1 MNTTVAAK
9 PTREMSPRC
18 VARIAGGLYV
28 LVFVTGIYAV
38 MGLRGSA
45 VANLIAA
52 VCYVAVTLLFYYI
65 FKPANRWVSL
75 LAAIVSLAGCV
86 FGALMSFN
94 LAPLNIHPLVFF
106 GVYCSLIGY
115 LILRST
121 FLPRILGGL
130 MLFAGL
136 GWLTFASPALAKEL
150 FPWNL
155 APGIIGEGALTLWLV
170 VKGVDEERWRQQVL
184 RGPRDGA
191 ARQEH

>member
-1 MNTTVAAK
+1 MNATVGAK
-9 PTREMSPRC
+9 PSKEMSPRC

-28 LVFVTGIYAV
+28 LVFATGIYAV
-38 MGLRGSA
+38 MGLPGSP

-52 VCYVAVTLLFYYI
+52 VCYIAVTLLFYYI
-65 FKPANRWVSL
+65 FKPAGKELSL
-75 LAAIVSLAGCV
+75 LAAIISLAGCV
-86 FGALMSFN
+86 FGGLMSFN

-136 GWLTFASPALAKEL
+136 GWLTFASPALAKHL
-150 FPWNL
+150 FPYNL

-170 VKGVDEERWRQQVL
+170 VKAVNAERWSQQAGL
-184 RGPRDGA
+184 RNR
-191 ARQEH
+191 ESL

>member
-1 MNTTVAAK
+1 MSTTAV
-9 PTREMSPRC
+9 PTPSKEMSPRC

-28 LVFVTGIYAV
+28 LVFATGIYAV
-38 MGLRGSA
+38 MGLPGSP

-52 VCYVAVTLLFYYI
+52 VCYIAVTLLFYYI
-65 FKPANRWVSL
+65 FKPAGKELSL
-75 LAAIVSLAGCV
+75 LAAIISLAGCV
-86 FGALMSFN
+86 FGGLMSFN

-136 GWLTFASPALAKEL
+136 GWLTFASPALAKHL
-150 FPWNL
+150 FPYNL
-155 APGIIGEGALTLWLV
+155 APGIIGEGALTMWLV
-170 VKGVDEERWRQQVL
+170 VKAVNAERWSQQAGL
-184 RGPRDGA
+184 RNR
-191 ARQEH
+191 ESL

>member
-1 MNTTVAAK
+1 MSTTALGK
-9 PTREMSPRC
+9 PNREFSPRC
-18 VARIAGGLYV
+18 VARLAGILYV
-28 LVFVTGIYAV
+28 LVFVTGIYALMAV
-38 MGLRGSA
+38 RGRA
-45 VANLIAA
+45 VANLIAS

-65 FKPANRWVSL
+65 FKPAGRKLSLFAALVSL
-75 LAAIVSLAGCV
+75 TGCV
-86 FGALMSFN
+86 FGGLMSFN

-106 GVYCSLIGY
+106 GVYCSLIGF

-136 GWLTFASPALAKEL
+136 GWLTFASPALTKDL

-170 VKGVDEERWRQQVL
+170 VMGVNQERWKEQSR
-184 RGPRDGA
+184 
-191 ARQEH
+191 